1 MNFEGKYSLMPILK
15 YPKRIRPI
23 LVYNYDGDKAE
34 KYEAYIDKKGI
45 ERHNMMK
52 KNESDLNDLRELVRL
67 LSQTIA
73 SKNHRKEEWEEIDER
88 FYDEHEY
95 KRMESAHYMF
105 LDTEYMNIRAYIKM
119 CIKILTE
126 MGEENEK
133 EIEQTKKDKDYGEII
148 KPRAIGESKKE

>member
-1 MNFEGKYSLMPILK
+1 MNFEGKYSLMPSLK

-23 LVYNYDGDKAE
+23 LVYNYDGYKVE
-34 KYEAYIDKKGI
+34 KHEVYIDKKGI

-52 KNESDLNDLRELVRL
+52 KNESDLNDLRELIRL
-67 LSQTIA
+67 LSQAIA

-95 KRMESAHYMF
+95 KRMESANYML
-105 LDTEYMNIRAYIKM
+105 LDTDYMNIRAYIKM

-126 MGEENEK
+126 IGEENEK
-133 EIEQTKKDKDYGEII
+133 EKEQTKKEKDYEEFI
-148 KPRAIGESKKE
+148 KTRALVEFNEE

>member
-1 MNFEGKYSLMPILK
+1 MNFEGKYSLIPSLK

-23 LVYNYDGDKAE
+23 LVYNYDGYKVE
-34 KYEAYIDKKGI
+34 KHEVYIDKKGI

-52 KNESDLNDLRELVRL
+52 KNESDLKDLRELVRL
-67 LSQTIA
+67 LSQTLA

-105 LDTEYMNIRAYIKM
+105 LDTEYMNIRAYINS
-119 CIKILTE
+119 CIRILNE
-126 MGEENEK
+126 MREENEK
-133 EIEQTKKDKDYGEII
+133 EKEQTKKDCGEII
-148 KPRAIGESKKE
+148 KARALGEFKKE

>member
-1 MNFEGKYSLMPILK
+1 MKFEGKYSLMPSIK
-15 YPKRIRPI
+15 CSKKIRPI

-34 KYEAYIDKKGI
+34 KYEVYMDKKGI

-67 LSQTIA
+67 LSQAIA
-73 SKNHRKEEWEEIDER
+73 SKNNRKEEWEEIDER

-95 KRMESAHYMF
+95 KRMKSAHYMF
-105 LDTEYMNIRAYIKM
+105 LDTDYMNIRAYIKM

-133 EIEQTKKDKDYGEII
+133 EKEQTNKEKDYGEII

>member
-1 MNFEGKYSLMPILK
+1 MKFEGKYSLMPSLK
-15 YPKRIRPI
+15 YPKRIMPI
-23 LVYNYDGDKAE
+23 LVYNYDGYKVE
-34 KYEAYIDKKGI
+34 KHELHIDKKGI

-52 KNESDLNDLRELVRL
+52 KNESDLKDLRELVRL
-67 LSQTIA
+67 LSQAVA

-105 LDTEYMNIRAYIKM
+105 LDTDYMNIRAYIKM

-133 EIEQTKKDKDYGEII
+133 EKEQTKKEKDYGEII
-148 KPRAIGESKKE
+148 KTRALGEFKKE

>member
-1 MNFEGKYSLMPILK
+1 MNFEGKYSLMPSLK

-23 LVYNYDGDKAE
+23 LVYNYDGCKVE
-34 KYEAYIDKKGI
+34 KHEVYIDKKGI

-52 KNESDLNDLRELVRL
+52 KNESDLKDLRELVRL
-67 LSQTIA
+67 LSQTVA

-105 LDTEYMNIRAYIKM
+105 LDTEYMNIRAYINS
-119 CIKILTE
+119 CIRILNE
-126 MGEENEK
+126 MREENEK
-133 EIEQTKKDKDYGEII
+133 EKEQTKKNCGEII
-148 KPRAIGESKKE
+148 KARALGEFKKE

>member
-1 MNFEGKYSLMPILK
+1 MNFKRYYYMMMSGKPIK
-15 YPKRIRPI
+15 ESMPI

-34 KYEAYIDKKGI
+34 KYEVYIDKKGI

-52 KNESDLNDLRELVRL
+52 KNESDLKDLRELVRL
-67 LSQTIA
+67 LSQA
-73 SKNHRKEEWEEIDER
+73 VESKNYRKEEWEEIDER

-105 LDTEYMNIRAYIKM
+105 LDTDYMNIRSYIKM
-119 CIKILTE
+119 CIRILNE

-133 EIEQTKKDKDYGEII
+133 EKEQTNKEKDYGEII
-148 KPRAIGESKKE
+148 KPRVIGESKKE

>member
-1 MNFEGKYSLMPILK
+1 MNFEGKYSLMPSLK

-23 LVYNYDGDKAE
+23 LVYNYDGYKVE
-34 KYEAYIDKKGI
+34 KHEVYINKNGI
-45 ERHNMMK
+45 DRQNMMK
-52 KNESDLNDLRELVRL
+52 KNEFYLNDLKELVRL
-67 LSQTIA
+67 LSQAIA
-73 SKNHRKEEWEEIDER
+73 SKNDRKEEWEEIDER

-105 LDTEYMNIRAYIKM
+105 LDTDYMNIRAYIKM

-133 EIEQTKKDKDYGEII
+133 EIEQTKKEKDYGEII
-148 KPRAIGESKKE
+148 KPRALGEFKEK

>member
-1 MNFEGKYSLMPILK
+1 MPSLK

-23 LVYNYDGDKAE
+23 LVYNYDVYKVE
-34 KYEAYIDKKGI
+34 KHEVYIDKKGI
-45 ERHNMMK
+45 EIHNMMK
-52 KNESDLNDLRELVRL
+52 KNESDLKDLRELVRL

-105 LDTEYMNIRAYIKM
+105 LDMDYMNIRAYIKS
-119 CIKILTE
+119 CIRILNE
-126 MGEENEK
+126 IEEENEK
-133 EIEQTKKDKDYGEII
+133 EKEQTTKNYGEII
-148 KPRAIGESKKE
+148 KTRALRESKEI

>member
-1 MNFEGKYSLMPILK
+1 MNFEGKYSLMPSLK

-23 LVYNYDGDKAE
+23 LVYNYDVYKVE
-34 KYEAYIDKKGI
+34 KHEVYIDKKGI
-45 ERHNMMK
+45 EIHNMMK
-52 KNESDLNDLRELVRL
+52 KNESDLKDLRELVRL

-105 LDTEYMNIRAYIKM
+105 LDMDYMNIRAYIKS
-119 CIKILTE
+119 CIRILNE
-126 MGEENEK
+126 IEEENEK
-133 EIEQTKKDKDYGEII
+133 EKEQTTKNYGEII
-148 KPRAIGESKKE
+148 KTRALRESKEI

>member
-1 MNFEGKYSLMPILK
+1 MNFKRYYYMMMSGKPIK
-15 YPKRIRPI
+15 ESMPI

-34 KYEAYIDKKGI
+34 KCDVYIDKKGI

-52 KNESDLNDLRELVRL
+52 KNESDLKDLRELVRL
-67 LSQTIA
+67 LSQAVA
-73 SKNHRKEEWEEIDER
+73 SKNHLKEEWEEIDER

-105 LDTEYMNIRAYIKM
+105 LDTDYMNISAYIKM

-133 EIEQTKKDKDYGEII
+133 EKEQTTKDYGEII
-148 KPRAIGESKKE
+148 KTRAIGESKKE